1 MTHRATFVLAL
12 ALAVLA
18 CRPRPAA
25 KPAGLGAADTA
36 FKPSHVDSVVPREVA
51 LERFRQETPQ
61 VDTLSGGAA
70 SRDELVRRWV
80 KAIETKDTAE
90 LDRLLLTRAEFAW
103 IYYPTNPQGLPPYD
117 LNPQLMW
124 FMNVENSNKG
134 LTRMLEDRGGRPMH
148 FLGYRCEGASSKEGE
163 NEVFGPC
170 LVRRLQA
177 PGDTVEERLF
187 GLVLERRG
195 RWKFVNYSGKFD

>member
-1 MTHRATFVLAL
+1 MTHRTAIVLTLVLAT
-12 ALAVLA
+12 LA
-18 CRPRPAA
+18 CRPRGGD
-25 KPAGLGAADTA
+25 KPTGLGAADTA
-36 FKPSHVDSVVPREVA
+36 FRPSHVDSVVPREVA
-51 LERFRQETPQ
+51 LERFRQQTPR
-61 VDTLSGGAA
+61 VDTLSDGAS

-80 KAIETKDTAE
+80 KAVETRDTTE
-90 LDRLLLTRAEFAW
+90 LSRLLMTRAEFAW
-103 IYYPTNPQGLPPYD
+103 LYYPTNPQGLPPYD
-117 LNPQLMW
+117 LGPQLMW

-148 FLGYRCEGASSKEGE
+148 FLGYRCEEKTSKEGE
-163 NEVFGPC
+163 NEVYGPC